1 MNSPAIDIKWFL
13 ENYDESVSDSSSLG
27 LDYSINLFVG
37 REPAK
42 PINCTT
48 IYDTPGMPPYLG
60 LNCVGYEYPSIQIRV
75 RNIKYTDGWK
85 LIEGIKDS
93 LHGVNQTVI
102 NGTLYSVIYCESGP
116 ALLEWDDN
124 GNAIFFVNFSIQR
137 RDA

>member
-13 ENYDESVSDSSSLG
+13 ENYDESASDSSSLG
-27 LDYSINLFVG
+27 LDFSVNLFVG

-42 PINCTT
+42 PINCVT
-48 IYDTPGMPPYLG
+48 IYDTPGMSPYLG
-60 LNCVGYEYPSIQIRV
+60 LDCVGYEYPSIQVRV
-75 RNIKYTDGWK
+75 RNIKYTDGWN
-85 LIEGIKDS
+85 LIEGIKNS
-93 LHGVNQTVI
+93 LHGVNQTTI

-124 GNAIFFVNFSIQR
+124 GNVIFFVNFSIQR